1 MRAGD
6 AQGGNARQGSRAT
19 GRQGGRAAGFP
30 PPRGGNVRRT
40 KGVHTHTPSFTLL
53 HSPNIQRAS
62 TSMPSPI
69 QNELKTL
76 ILAIHFLTRIPTP
89 FEIDYTPDRLNSAS
103 RYYPIVGAIIGSV
116 AALAF
121 FLASLALPT
130 IVAVLI
136 ATAATALLTG
146 AFHEDGLADTFD
158 GISGAYD
165 RARSLEIMTD
175 SRIGTFGAL
184 ALIIVISTKVAALS
198 SLADTTTI
206 ITALIAAHIISRTSI
221 VIVQATST
229 YARETGI
236 AGPQDQTFK
245 PINATIAAVTA
256 LITIAALALILSPTV
271 ALLATAGA
279 ITGHILIRLYF
290 QPKLKGHTGDT
301 LGATQQITELAI
313 YIAFAAI

>member
-1 MRAGD
+1 MLPAIR
-6 AQGGNARQGSRAT
+6 
-19 GRQGGRAAGFP
+19 
-30 PPRGGNVRRT
+30 
-40 KGVHTHTPSFTLL
+40 
-53 HSPNIQRAS
+53 
-62 TSMPSPI
+62 
-69 QNELKTL
+69 NELKTL
-76 ILAIHFLTRIPTP
+76 TLAVHFLTRIPTP
-89 FEIDYTPDRLNSAS
+89 FEVDYSPERLNAAS
-103 RYYPIVGAIIGSV
+103 RYYPLVGAIIGIV

-121 FLASLALPT
+121 GIANLVLPT

-184 ALIIVISTKVAALS
+184 ALIIVISAKVAALS
-198 SLADTTTI
+198 SLPDTTTI
-206 ITALIAAHIISRTSI
+206 ITALIAAHIISRTST
-221 VIVQATST
+221 VIVMATSR
-229 YARETGI
+229 YAKPDGI
-236 AGPQDQTFK
+236 AGPQDQPLR
-245 PINATIAAVTA
+245 PINTIIATLTA
-256 LITIAALALILSPTV
+256 LITIAALAFFLSPTA

-290 QPKLKGHTGDT
+290 QPRLGGHTGDT

-313 YIAFAAI
+313 YIALATI

>member
-1 MRAGD
+1 
-6 AQGGNARQGSRAT
+6 
-19 GRQGGRAAGFP
+19 
-30 PPRGGNVRRT
+30 
-40 KGVHTHTPSFTLL
+40 
-53 HSPNIQRAS
+53 
-62 TSMPSPI
+62 MPSPI

-76 ILAIHFLTRIPTP
+76 ILAIQFLTRIPTP

-165 RARSLEIMTD
+165 RARSLVIMTD

-236 AGPQDQTFK
+236 AGPQDQPFK
-245 PINATIAAVTA
+245 PINAIIVAAIAI
-256 LITIAALALILSPTV
+256 ITIIALFLVVSPTA

-279 ITGHILIRLYF
+279 IIGHILIRLYF
-290 QPKLKGHTGDT
+290 QSKLKGHTGDT

>member
-1 MRAGD
+1 MLPAIR
-6 AQGGNARQGSRAT
+6 
-19 GRQGGRAAGFP
+19 
-30 PPRGGNVRRT
+30 
-40 KGVHTHTPSFTLL
+40 
-53 HSPNIQRAS
+53 
-62 TSMPSPI
+62 
-69 QNELKTL
+69 NELKTL
-76 ILAIHFLTRIPTP
+76 ALAVHFLTRIPTP
-89 FEIDYTPDRLNSAS
+89 FEVDFSPERLNAAS

-121 FLASLALPT
+121 GIASLALPT
-130 IVAVLI
+130 VVAVLI
-136 ATAATALLTG
+136 ATAATAFLTG

-198 SLADTTTI
+198 SLPDTTTI
-206 ITALIAAHIISRTSI
+206 ITTLIAAHIISRTST
-221 VIVQATST
+221 VIVMATSR
-229 YARETGI
+229 YAKTDGI

-245 PINATIAAVTA
+245 PINTIIATLTA
-256 LITIAALALILSPTV
+256 LITTATVAFFLTPIA

-290 QPKLKGHTGDT
+290 QPRLGGHTGDT

-313 YIAFAAI
+313 YIALATI

>member
-1 MRAGD
+1 MLPAIR
-6 AQGGNARQGSRAT
+6 
-19 GRQGGRAAGFP
+19 
-30 PPRGGNVRRT
+30 
-40 KGVHTHTPSFTLL
+40 
-53 HSPNIQRAS
+53 
-62 TSMPSPI
+62 
-69 QNELKTL
+69 NELKTL
-76 ILAIHFLTRIPTP
+76 ALAVHFLTRIPTP
-89 FEIDYTPDRLNSAS
+89 FEIDYSTERLNAAS
-103 RYYPIVGAIIGSV
+103 RYYPIVGAFIGTV

-121 FLASLALPT
+121 GIANLALPT
-130 IVAVLI
+130 IIAVLI
-136 ATAATALLTG
+136 ATAATAFLTG

-198 SLADTTTI
+198 SLPDTTTI
-206 ITALIAAHIISRTSI
+206 ITTLIAAHIISRTST
-221 VIVQATST
+221 VIVMATSR
-229 YARETGI
+229 YAKTDGI

-245 PINATIAAVTA
+245 PINTINTIIATLTA
-256 LITIAALALILSPTV
+256 LITTATVAFFLTPIA

-290 QPKLKGHTGDT
+290 QPRLGGHTGDT

-313 YIAFAAI
+313 YIALATI

>member
-1 MRAGD
+1 MLPA
-6 AQGGNARQGSRAT
+6 
-19 GRQGGRAAGFP
+19 
-30 PPRGGNVRRT
+30 V
-40 KGVHTHTPSFTLL
+40 K
-53 HSPNIQRAS
+53 
-62 TSMPSPI
+62 
-69 QNELKTL
+69 NELKTL
-76 ILAIHFLTRIPTP
+76 ALALHFLTRIPTP
-89 FEIDYTPDRLNSAS
+89 FEIDYSPERLNAAS
-103 RYYPIVGAIIGSV
+103 RYSPIVGAIIGTV

-121 FLASLALPT
+121 GIANLALPT

-198 SLADTTTI
+198 SLSDTTTI

-236 AGPQDQTFK
+236 AGPQNQPFK
-245 PINATIAAVTA
+245 PINTIIATLTA
-256 LITIAALALILSPTV
+256 LITIAALALILSPTA
-271 ALLATAGA
+271 ALLATASA

-313 YIAFAAI
+313 YIALAATL

>member
-1 MRAGD
+1 MLPA
-6 AQGGNARQGSRAT
+6 
-19 GRQGGRAAGFP
+19 
-30 PPRGGNVRRT
+30 
-40 KGVHTHTPSFTLL
+40 
-53 HSPNIQRAS
+53 
-62 TSMPSPI
+62 I

-76 ILAIHFLTRIPTP
+76 LLSLHFLTRIPTP
-89 FEIDYTPDRLNSAS
+89 FEIDYTPERLSSAS

-136 ATAATALLTG
+136 ATAATALITG

-206 ITALIAAHIISRTSI
+206 ITALIAAHILSRTST
-221 VIVQATST
+221 VIVMATSR
-229 YARETGI
+229 YAKPEGI
-236 AGPQDQTFK
+236 AGPQDQTLS
-245 PINATIAAVTA
+245 PINTIIATFTA
-256 LITIAALALILSPTV
+256 LVAIAVIALVLTPTT

-313 YIAFAAI
+313 YIALATL

>member
-1 MRAGD
+1 MH
-6 AQGGNARQGSRAT
+6 
-19 GRQGGRAAGFP
+19 RAAGRQRAAGQQGNRAAEQQGC
-30 PPRGGNVRRT
+30 PRYAGEMSEGQR
-40 KGVHTHTPSFTLL
+40 GPTHTPSFTLL
-53 HSPNIQRAS
+53 HTPTTQRAS
-62 TSMPSPI
+62 TSMLPPI

-76 ILAIHFLTRIPTP
+76 NLALHFLTRIPTP
-89 FEIDYTPDRLNSAS
+89 FEIDYTPERLSSAS
-103 RYYPIVGAIIGSV
+103 RYYPIVGAVIGSV

-206 ITALIAAHIISRTSI
+206 TALIAAHIISRASI

-236 AGPQDQTFK
+236 AGPQDQPFK
-245 PINATIAAVTA
+245 PINATIATVTA
-256 LITIAALALILSPTV
+256 LLTIIAVALIVSPTA

-313 YIAFAAI
+313 YIALATL

>member
-1 MRAGD
+1 M
-6 AQGGNARQGSRAT
+6 
-19 GRQGGRAAGFP
+19 FP
-30 PPRGGNVRRT
+30 
-40 KGVHTHTPSFTLL
+40 
-53 HSPNIQRAS
+53 A
-62 TSMPSPI
+62 I

-76 ILAIHFLTRIPTP
+76 NLALHFLTRIPTP
-89 FEIDYTPDRLNSAS
+89 FVIDYTPERLNSAS

-116 AALAF
+116 AAIAF

-165 RARSLEIMTD
+165 RTRSLEIMTD

-198 SLADTTTI
+198 SLADITTI

-229 YARETGI
+229 YARTTGI
-236 AGPQDQTFK
+236 AGPQDQPFK
-245 PINATIAAVTA
+245 PINTTIATVTA
-256 LITIAALALILSPTV
+256 LVTIAALALILSPTA
-271 ALLATAGA
+271 ALLTTAGA

-313 YIAFAAI
+313 YIALATL

>member
-1 MRAGD
+1 MLPA
-6 AQGGNARQGSRAT
+6 
-19 GRQGGRAAGFP
+19 
-30 PPRGGNVRRT
+30 V
-40 KGVHTHTPSFTLL
+40 K
-53 HSPNIQRAS
+53 
-62 TSMPSPI
+62 
-69 QNELKTL
+69 NELKTL
-76 ILAIHFLTRIPTP
+76 ALALHFLTRIPTP
-89 FEIDYTPDRLNSAS
+89 FEIDYSPERLNAAS
-103 RYYPIVGAIIGSV
+103 RYSPIVGAIIGTV

-121 FLASLALPT
+121 GIANLALPT

-198 SLADTTTI
+198 SLSDTTTI

-236 AGPQDQTFK
+236 AGPQNQPFK
-245 PINATIAAVTA
+245 PINTIIATLTA
-256 LITIAALALILSPTV
+256 LVTIAALALIVSPSA
-271 ALLATAGA
+271 ALLATASA

-313 YIAFAAI
+313 YIALAATL

>member
-1 MRAGD
+1 MLTA
-6 AQGGNARQGSRAT
+6 
-19 GRQGGRAAGFP
+19 
-30 PPRGGNVRRT
+30 
-40 KGVHTHTPSFTLL
+40 
-53 HSPNIQRAS
+53 
-62 TSMPSPI
+62 I

-76 ILAIHFLTRIPTP
+76 LLSLHFLTRIPTP
-89 FEIDYTPDRLNSAS
+89 FEIDYTPERLSSAS

-121 FLASLALPT
+121 FLASLTLPT
-130 IVAVLI
+130 VVAVLI

-158 GISGAYD
+158 GISGAFD

-184 ALIIVISTKVAALS
+184 ALIIVISTKVAALT
-198 SLADTTTI
+198 SLADITTI

-236 AGPQDQTFK
+236 AGPQDQPFK
-245 PINATIAAVTA
+245 PINATIAAVIA
-256 LITIAALALILSPTV
+256 LITIIALALVVSPTA

-313 YIAFAAI
+313 YIALATL

>member
-1 MRAGD
+1 MLPA
-6 AQGGNARQGSRAT
+6 
-19 GRQGGRAAGFP
+19 
-30 PPRGGNVRRT
+30 V
-40 KGVHTHTPSFTLL
+40 K
-53 HSPNIQRAS
+53 
-62 TSMPSPI
+62 
-69 QNELKTL
+69 NELKTL
-76 ILAIHFLTRIPTP
+76 VLAVHFLTRIPTP
-89 FEIDYTPDRLNSAS
+89 FEIDYSPERLNAAS
-103 RYYPIVGAIIGSV
+103 RYYPIVGAIIGTV

-121 FLASLALPT
+121 GIANLALPT

-198 SLADTTTI
+198 SLSDTTTI

-236 AGPQDQTFK
+236 AGPQNQPFK
-245 PINATIAAVTA
+245 PINTIIATLTA
-256 LITIAALALILSPTV
+256 LVTIAALALIVSPSA
-271 ALLATAGA
+271 ALLATASA

-313 YIAFAAI
+313 YIALAATL

>member
-1 MRAGD
+1 MLPAIR
-6 AQGGNARQGSRAT
+6 
-19 GRQGGRAAGFP
+19 
-30 PPRGGNVRRT
+30 
-40 KGVHTHTPSFTLL
+40 
-53 HSPNIQRAS
+53 
-62 TSMPSPI
+62 
-69 QNELKTL
+69 NELKTL
-76 ILAIHFLTRIPTP
+76 ALAVHFLTRIPTP
-89 FEIDYTPDRLNSAS
+89 FEIDYSPERLNAAS

-121 FLASLALPT
+121 GIANLALPT
-130 IVAVLI
+130 VVAALI

-158 GISGAYD
+158 GISGGYD

-198 SLADTTTI
+198 SLPDTTTI
-206 ITALIAAHIISRTSI
+206 ITALIAAHIISRTST
-221 VIVQATST
+221 VIVMATSR
-229 YARETGI
+229 YAKADGI
-236 AGPQDQTFK
+236 AGPQDQPLR
-245 PINATIAAVTA
+245 PINTIITT
-256 LITIAALALILSPTV
+256 LTGLTTIAALALILSPTA

-290 QPKLKGHTGDT
+290 QPRLGGHTGDT

-313 YIAFAAI
+313 YIALATI